1 MSHYEWLTS
10 HQQRM
15 ISQGAEL
22 AHCENVKSIHIP
34 EANVHVRKMH
44 VGEIIPHLKEL
55 YDRSTGDL
63 AENECQEIHKLLSE
77 FSDIFSTGPHDL
89 GRTDI
94 VQHHIL
100 EKRRQYGSSQGDCRC
115 VRGRRQ
121 KGYQGNERVGCD

>member
-1 MSHYEWLTS
+1 M
-10 HQQRM
+10 
-15 ISQGAEL
+15 
-22 AHCENVKSIHIP
+22 AHCENVKSVHIP
-34 EANVHVRKMH
+34 EADIHERLAGDVRKMMH
-44 VGEIIPHLKEL
+44 ICEILSPHLKEL
-55 YDRSTGDL
+55 YDHSTSDL